1 VFQELKWYLTSLPV
15 MVAPEPSEPL
25 MLYVAATSEV
35 VSMVLVAERPEPQQP
50 QVLKGASIGSSG
62 SQDPEPTEEPRVEE
76 AVGSQLPKA
85 SLALDHQEGSHSTTG
100 SQLMEAALVLDD
112 QGAIGSQLP
121 EAVLDLGGQESPGPE
136 TMEVDATE
144 PPPPQRVWTIQCPIY
159 YISEVLHDTKTR
171 YLEVHKLLYA
181 VLIASSKLRH

>member
-25 MLYVAATSEV
+25 MLYVVATSEAM
-35 VSMVLVAERPEPQQP
+35 SMVLVAERPEPQQP
-50 QVLKGASIGSSG
+50 QVLKGASVGSSG

-76 AVGSQLPKA
+76 AVRSQLPKA

-112 QGAIGSQLP
+112 QGAIGSELP
-121 EAVLDLGGQESPGPE
+121 EAFLDLGGQESLGPE
-136 TMEVDATE
+136 TMEGDAPE
-144 PPPPQRVWTIQCPIY
+144 PPPPPEGLDHPVPDL
-159 YISEVLHDTKTR
+159 LHQ
-171 YLEVHKLLYA
+171 
-181 VLIASSKLRH
+181 